1 MCESWVFIISTLF
14 RGQLLLVKLE
24 IVIVTLDSVR
34 GRGVTLVSLAPRW
47 VWGSE
52 MKGLLCF
59 SWL

>member
-24 IVIVTLDSVR
+24 IVIVTLDSVL
-34 GRGVTLVSLAPRW
+34 GVVTLVSLAPRW

>member
-24 IVIVTLDSVR
+24 IVIVTLDSVL
-34 GRGVTLVSLAPRW
+34 GGVTLVSLAPRW

>member
-14 RGQLLLVKLE
+14 RGQLLLAKLE
-24 IVIVTLDSVR
+24 IVIVTRDSVL
-34 GRGVTLVSLAPRW
+34 GE
-47 VWGSE
+47 WGSE